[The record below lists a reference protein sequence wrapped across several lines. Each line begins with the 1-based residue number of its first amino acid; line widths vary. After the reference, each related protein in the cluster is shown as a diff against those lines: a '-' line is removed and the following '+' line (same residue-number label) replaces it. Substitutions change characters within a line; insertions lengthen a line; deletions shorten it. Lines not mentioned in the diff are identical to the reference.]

1 MCVTI
6 GLSNIQVRSIL
17 SNEKYKGDAL
27 LQKTFTTDFLTK
39 KMKVNEGEV
48 PQYYVTGNHE
58 PIIAPRIWDQVQYE
72 LATRHGNI
80 SSAKVGLFSTRLK
93 CAQCGSWYG
102 RKTWASNTKYKYTV
116 WQCNH
121 KYTGG
126 HPCNSATVKDEDI
139 KNAFVQA
146 LNLLI
151 ARQPRQSHL
160 LQIFDSMFDTSR
172 LEEQAAAC
180 QTKIVELTEQIEAL
194 IAKNQQRAL
203 DQDAYQNKY
212 TELDTAYRKTL
223 ACKASLEA
231 DIAANTAKHA
241 AVTTALGDLA
251 GEPVND
257 FRPAQWSALI
267 DHAIVDEDGIRFVF
281 RTGEQVSMALQG

>member
-1 MCVTI
+1 M
-6 GLSNIQVRSIL
+6 
-17 SNEKYKGDAL
+17 
-27 LQKTFTTDFLTK
+27 
-39 KMKVNEGEV
+39 
-48 PQYYVTGNHE
+48 
-58 PIIAPRIWDQVQYE
+58 QYE

-223 ACKASLEA
+223 ARKTSLEA
-231 DIAANTAKHA
+231 DIAAKTAKHA

-251 GEPVND
+251 AEPASE
-257 FRPAQWSALI
+257 FRPSQWSALI
-267 DHAIVDEDGIRFVF
+267 D
-281 RTGEQVSMALQG
+281 QPS

>member
-1 MCVTI
+1 M
-6 GLSNIQVRSIL
+6 
-17 SNEKYKGDAL
+17 
-27 LQKTFTTDFLTK
+27 
-39 KMKVNEGEV
+39 
-48 PQYYVTGNHE
+48 
-58 PIIAPRIWDQVQYE
+58 
-72 LATRHGNI
+72 
-80 SSAKVGLFSTRLK
+80 
-93 CAQCGSWYG
+93 
-102 RKTWASNTKYKYTV
+102 
-116 WQCNH
+116 
-121 KYTGG
+121 
-126 HPCNSATVKDEDI
+126 KDEDI

-241 AVTTALGDLA
+241 AVTTALGDLRA
-251 GEPVND
+251 N
-257 FRPAQWSALI
+257 L
-267 DHAIVDEDGIRFVF
+267 
-281 RTGEQVSMALQG
+281 